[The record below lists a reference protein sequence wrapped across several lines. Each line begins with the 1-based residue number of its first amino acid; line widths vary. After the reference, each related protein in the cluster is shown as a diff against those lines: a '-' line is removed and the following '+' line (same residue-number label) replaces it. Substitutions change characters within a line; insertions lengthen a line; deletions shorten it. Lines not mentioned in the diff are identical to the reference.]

1 MLTDHAAGIA
11 PGGAGLAAEARR
23 VGDELQR
30 QLLGIENLAGHDVGQ
45 RHFCGRDQVE
55 VCLAFAADLEQIV
68 LEFRQLTGAL
78 QRRRLHQVGG
88 IGLFVAM
95 LTGVQI
101 DHELR
106 QGAMQAGD
114 RPTHQ
119 GEAGAGQF
127 GGGLEIQP
135 TVLLA
140 QGDMILHREVE
151 GLRRAP
157 AANLDVLFLV
167 RTDRHGLVRQV
178 GDAQH
183 QLVQLTLD
191 AVQLLLAGFEFA
203 AHAIHIGEQR
213 GDVLTAL
220 LGLADGLGTRI
231 ALGLELFGA
240 GLHGLALGLQ
250 RFDARHVQLVATG
263 GQAGRHVL

>member
-1 MLTDHAAGIA
+1 
-11 PGGAGLAAEARR
+11 
-23 VGDELQR
+23 
-30 QLLGIENLAGHDVGQ
+30 
-45 RHFCGRDQVE
+45 
-55 VCLAFAADLEQIV
+55 
-68 LEFRQLTGAL
+68 
-78 QRRRLHQVGG
+78 
-88 IGLFVAM
+88 M

-119 GEAGAGQF
+119 GEAGAGQL

-203 AHAIHIGEQR
+203 AHAIHIGEQGAMSSPR
-213 GDVLTAL
+213 CLAWPMDLERALRSAWSCSVRVCTVLRWASS
-220 LGLADGLGTRI
+220 ASMR
-231 ALGLELFGA
+231 
-240 GLHGLALGLQ
+240 
-250 RFDARHVQLVATG
+250 ATSSW
-263 GQAGRHVL
+263 

>member
-1 MLTDHAAGIA
+1 
-11 PGGAGLAAEARR
+11 
-23 VGDELQR
+23 
-30 QLLGIENLAGHDVGQ
+30 
-45 RHFCGRDQVE
+45 
-55 VCLAFAADLEQIV
+55 
-68 LEFRQLTGAL
+68 
-78 QRRRLHQVGG
+78 
-88 IGLFVAM
+88 M

-127 GGGLEIQP
+127 GSGLEIQP

-140 QGDMILHREVE
+140 QGDMILHRKSKAF
-151 GLRRAP
+151 GAP

-183 QLVQLTLD
+183 QVVQLTLD

-213 GDVLTAL
+213 AMSSPRCLAWPMDLERALRSAWSCSVRVCTVL
-220 LGLADGLGTRI
+220 R
-231 ALGLELFGA
+231 
-240 GLHGLALGLQ
+240 
-250 RFDARHVQLVATG
+250 
-263 GQAGRHVL
+263 